1 MLFTV
6 FKMEC
11 FACRMFFLLLSLY
24 VFLESKT
31 TGERGLGGTTTPPS
45 LPAGAGRVKSH
56 MGAGGII
63 SPEVVKKKK
72 ECMWRKEREKKSLG
86 EQRNQSVFKE
96 RAL

>member
-1 MLFTV
+1 
-6 FKMEC
+6 
-11 FACRMFFLLLSLY
+11 MFFLLLSLY

-63 SPEVVKKKK
+63 SPGVVKKKK
-72 ECMWRKEREKKSLG
+72 RVYVEERERK
-86 EQRNQSVFKE
+86 NP
-96 RAL
+96 